1 MRRFFLLLVGLLF
14 SSISVAFSFSSE
26 PTLSAAKLKI
36 EQQNILKKLG
46 KRPSLFDPWRSE
58 SVRSV
63 VLERVK
69 LSPDKKRLEL
79 YCNVGLAQ
87 IAIRQE
93 LLGQWADAVR
103 ETLGA
108 GYQNCDVRFFAYKIP
123 AERFIPNAFRPKEG
137 RDPKRASTPIHI
149 RPLTRRADRSGY
161 SLGLG
166 GRHIALW
173 GGHGKYYQ
181 EEEDSAWLWQRA
193 PLFTTIEDLNTQE
206 FASRYLAPMLERAG
220 AVVVMARERDPQ
232 PAEIILDNDDPTQ
245 EGREI
250 DTVGKWE
257 KTNFGFAVSD
267 TLDHQN
273 PFRQGTVSKAD
284 ISAQFKPHLTYRIA
298 LDRPGNY
305 GVYVSWKALPTNLTN
320 ARYTVFHAGGQ
331 AEFEVNQRIGGS
343 TWVWLGRFDLDS
355 ASKIVLSAPEK
366 ATTGT
371 LTADAVKIGG
381 GLGNIRRGGTTSGVA
396 RYAEAARYWMQYSG
410 VPDSIY
416 AQETLSLENEEG
428 KQLDYIDNF
437 KGNGDWC
444 NYIRYQKNIPLDAAI
459 GLHTDAG
466 ICDSIIGTLS
476 IHYTNRTKAQYRNG
490 KSKLAARDLADL
502 VQTQIVSDLRT
513 RHEPHWTRR
522 AIYDKS
528 YAEISRP
535 DIPATLIEMFSHQNA
550 ADMALAMDPTFRF
563 DMARAIYKGLLR
575 FLADRYGRR
584 YVVQPLPP
592 SSLYT
597 EWADGDSVR
606 IGWSPTVDPLETT
619 AVPNRYRVYRRIG
632 SDGAFD
638 EGFETRTARVEL
650 PIPRDGRV
658 YSFRITAINEGG
670 ESFPSEIVSVGLS
683 PTEQG
688 RALVVNGFTRLSP
701 PGLRRDN
708 KSGKLLGF
716 DLESDPGVP
725 YRNDLSIVGPQ
736 VDFDPFSPF
745 EENDRPGWGGS
756 SETWYPH
763 GAGGNS
769 FDYPAVH
776 GEALLAAG
784 YSFTSCSRKAFA
796 RRQIRPSDYRLV
808 DLILG
813 AQRSYPKRYRIFDK
827 LLYNKLQQI
836 AKDSIPLL
844 ISGSYLGCDPGV
856 SAEMR
861 KGLGYGLAETISN
874 PIPRRADRYFT
885 PTFDRL
891 QPTEKGHSIASED
904 WPTSG
909 VRNGKTILLGFPVEY
924 LEKNALQ
931 SLFQHIITTP

>member
-1 MRRFFLLLVGLLF
+1 MRRFLLLSFGLLLG
-14 SSISVAFSFSSE
+14 SISVASSSSPE
-26 PTLSAAKLKI
+26 PTLSASELKL

-46 KRPSLFDPWRSE
+46 KRPALFDPWRSE

-69 LSPDKKRLEL
+69 LSPDRKRLEL

-93 LLGQWADAVR
+93 LLEKWADEVR
-103 ETLGA
+103 KTLGTA
-108 GYQNCDVRFFAYKIP
+108 YQTCDVRFFAYKIP
-123 AERFIPNAFRPKEG
+123 AERFIPNAFRPKER

-173 GGHGKYYQ
+173 GGHGKYY
-181 EEEDSAWLWQRA
+181 EEKDSAWVWQRA

-206 FASRYLAPMLERAG
+206 FAARYLAPMLEQAG

-232 PAEIILDNDDPTQ
+232 PEEIILDNDNPAQ
-245 EGREI
+245 GGRGI
-250 DTVGKWE
+250 DTIGKWE
-257 KTNFGFAVSD
+257 KTNFGFAISD
-267 TLDHQN
+267 TLDNQN
-273 PFRQGTVSKAD
+273 PFRQGTVLKAD
-284 ISAQFKPHLTYRIA
+284 ISTQFKPSLTYRIA

-320 ARYTVFHAGGQ
+320 ARYTVFHAGGR
-331 AEFEVNQRIGGS
+331 AEFDVNQRIGGS
-343 TWVWLGRFDLDS
+343 TWIWLGRFDLDS
-355 ASKIVLSAPEK
+355 TSKIVLSAPEK
-366 ATTGT
+366 ATAGT

-381 GLGNIRRGGTTSGVA
+381 GQGNVRRGGTASGVA

-416 AQETLSLENEEG
+416 AQETLSSENEEG
-428 KQLDYIDNF
+428 AQLDYIDNF

-444 NYIRYQKNIPLDAAI
+444 NYIRYEKKIPLDAAV

-466 ICDSIIGTLS
+466 ICDSIVGTLS
-476 IHYTNRTKAQYRNG
+476 IHYTDRTRAQYRNG

-502 VQTQIVSDLRT
+502 VQTQIVNDLRA
-513 RHEPHWTRR
+513 RHEPRWTRR
-522 AIYDKS
+522 AVYDKS

-535 DIPATLIEMFSHQNA
+535 DMPATLIEMFSHQNA

-575 FLADRYGRR
+575 FLADRYGQK
-584 YVVQPLPP
+584 YIVQPLPP
-592 SSLYT
+592 SSVYAEPLP
-597 EWADGDSVR
+597 GDSVR
-606 IGWSPTVDPLETT
+606 IGWRPTADPIEPT
-619 AVPNRYRVYRRIG
+619 AVPNRYRICRRSG
-632 SDGAFD
+632 TDGAFD
-638 EGFETRTARVEL
+638 EGVETRSTRIEL

-670 ESFPSEIVSVGLS
+670 ESFPSEILSVGLS
-683 PTEQG
+683 PAEQG

-701 PGLRRDN
+701 PALSHD

-716 DLESDPGVP
+716 DMEADPGVP
-725 YRNDLSIVGPQ
+725 YRNDLSVIGPQ
-736 VDFDPFSPF
+736 TNFDPFSPF
-745 EENDRPGWGGS
+745 EDNRQPGWGGS
-756 SETWYPH
+756 SETWFPG

-784 YSFTSCSRKAFA
+784 YSFVSCSRAAFS
-796 RRQIRPSDYRLV
+796 RRAIRPADYRLV

-813 AQRSYPKRYRIFDK
+813 AQRSYPKRYRIFDRQ
-827 LLYNKLQQI
+827 LFSKLQQTI
-836 AKDSIPLL
+836 KDSIPLL
-844 ISGSYLGCDPGV
+844 ISGSYLGSDPDIP
-856 SAEMR
+856 AEMR
-861 KGLGYGLAETISN
+861 NELGYGLAETIPN
-874 PIPRRADRYFT
+874 PLPRRTDRYFT
-885 PTFDRL
+885 PTVDRL
-891 QPTEKGHSIASED
+891 QPAGSGSRLVAEE

-909 VRNGKTILLGFPVEY
+909 VRNGKTILLGFPAEY
-924 LEKNALQ
+924 LDKNVLR
-931 SLFQHIITTP
+931 SLFQHISTLP